1 MSGNRHNT
9 RCKRLAPVVSLVA
22 LITACVGTPRGYQE
36 RVPEAER
43 FLAPLGGADAAIT
56 SIHTVPLAGQAPFG
70 FPDVGT
76 TTRWPNELSR
86 AYEPEIRA
94 AQQYYADAD
103 YGAAVQVLQP
113 VLDGEPDNPFFLY
126 LAAQSLFLLADSR
139 DDSLAYFTALEQV
152 LVERYA
158 LEPGQAWVD
167 GWFPDLPWKLAA
179 IYLDRRQW
187 DRALYYLALSSPW
200 IVYERESHPETYRQ
214 LVLFKLEAYHA
225 LGLQDPFVYFR
236 DLALTEF
243 DDAAYA
249 RQLQRSFTPREAE

>member
-1 MSGNRHNT
+1 MSDHRHNT
-9 RCKRLAPVVSLVA
+9 RSRGLTLVA
-22 LITACVGTPRGYQE
+22 SVVALLTACAGTPRGYQQ

-43 FLAPLGGADAAIT
+43 FLAPLGGADAVIT
-56 SIHTVPLAGQAPFG
+56 SIHTVPLAGEPPYD

-94 AQQYYADAD
+94 AQQFYADAD
-103 YGAAVQVLQP
+103 YNAAVQVLQP

-152 LVERYA
+152 LGERYA
-158 LEPGQAWVD
+158 LEPEQAWVD

-179 IYLDRRQW
+179 IYLDRGQW
-187 DRALYYLALSSPW
+187 DRALYYLALSAPW
-200 IVYERESHPETYRQ
+200 IVYERESHPATYRQ

-225 LGLQDPFVYFR
+225 LGQQEPFTYFR
-236 DLALTEF
+236 DLAVTEF
-243 DDAAYA
+243 DDTAYT
-249 RQLQRSFTPREAE
+249 RQLQRSFEPSSYE